1 MTDEEIIGELRGC
14 DALLEG
20 HFLLS
25 SGRHSAHYLQCA
37 RVLMNPDRAG
47 RMAFALS
54 QKIPREIR
62 SQIDVVVS
70 PAMGGLIIG
79 HEVGRALGKNAMF
92 LERPEGTFELR
103 RGFALEKGAKVLMV
117 EDVVTTGISS
127 REAIEAIAREG
138 GEVIAEVALVD
149 RSSGEADMG
158 VPFFPLIQLSFPR
171 DARASPLSELP
182 RASLQPPTPKRPA
195 CRHGDIARTT
205 ILGRSTYLR
214 RAISKEISP
223 SAGAMEAYT
232 SSRSALHHRRKN
244 GRGPRSPSR

>member
-79 HEVGRALGKNAMF
+79 HEMGRALGKNAMF

-158 VPFFPLIQLSFPR
+158 VPFFPLIPLSFPTYAEE
-171 DARASPLSELP
+171 DVPAELKAVP
-182 RASLQPPTPKRPA
+182 ITKP
-195 CRHGDIARTT
+195 G
-205 ILGRSTYLR
+205 
-214 RAISKEISP
+214 
-223 SAGAMEAYT
+223 
-232 SSRSALHHRRKN
+232 SRK
-244 GRGPRSPSR
+244 